1 MNKPRAF
8 ICHFSPSLADQ
19 VMTLEVY
26 LMEYPGTPPPYHPHT
41 NKQALTCCTCI
52 SMLSPLQRL
61 SPQRMITKFYRAVTG
76 PMPVLIV
83 PSGRPFL
90 PLSFCIISLYRE
102 FFACGWTR
110 GLKSFISIYFCSFYG
125 VLWSVTLP
133 LQLD

>member
-1 MNKPRAF
+1 MPLFSF
-8 ICHFSPSLADQ
+8 IGRSGHDFGRLSNGVSRHSS
-19 VMTLEVY
+19 T
-26 LMEYPGTPPPYHPHT
+26 YHPNT
-41 NKQALTCCTCI
+41 NKQALPCCTCI

-110 GLKSFISIYFCSFYG
+110 GLKRFISIYFCSFYG